1 MKSLLSLHRH
11 VAWLHLFSYLVIV
24 LIELIVLRSLSGTP
38 EANVVRYLTFFT
50 VVLLSLLVIRRR
62 IIRPIEEMK
71 EASLRIA
78 AGNYHERL
86 PTYPTIELNELA
98 QAFNQMV
105 ATIESTEERRVAL
118 LGDVAH
124 ELRTPLSNIRA
135 TMEGLIDEVL
145 PPEPDSFFDIQR
157 EVARLQRLVHQLET
171 LSRVESDRL
180 PLNRQSL
187 DYARLVQSVCDRLR
201 VQYEDKGVTLT
212 TDLVGNLPSLSIDPD
227 LITQVLTN
235 LLGNALQYTPA
246 DGSVRVSVARQ
257 RDEILT
263 CVTDSGIGIPPDEL
277 TRIFERFYRVDKSR
291 ARHSG
296 GNGIGLTIAAHLVRA
311 HDGRI
316 WAESDGPGHGATLSF
331 TLPVQ

>member
-38 EANVVRYLTFFT
+38 EANVVRYMTFFT

-62 IIRPIEEMK
+62 IIRPIEMK

-86 PTYPTIELNELA
+86 PAYPTVELNELA
-98 QAFNQMV
+98 QAFNRMV

-145 PPEPDSFFDIQR
+145 PPEPDTFFDIQR
-157 EVARLQRLVHQLET
+157 EVGRLQRLVHQLET

-187 DYARLVQSVCDRLR
+187 DYAGLVQGVCDRLR
-201 VQYEDKGVTLT
+201 VQYEDKGVALT
-212 TDLVGNLPSLSIDPD
+212 TDLAGNLPLLPIDPD

-246 DGSVRVSVARQ
+246 GRAVSSCRWSGSVTSLSLASLTVA
-257 RDEILT
+257 
-263 CVTDSGIGIPPDEL
+263 SA
-277 TRIFERFYRVDKSR
+277 SR
-291 ARHSG
+291 PTS
-296 GNGIGLTIAAHLVRA
+296 
-311 HDGRI
+311 
-316 WAESDGPGHGATLSF
+316 
-331 TLPVQ
+331 

>member
-1 MKSLLSLHRH
+1 MKTLLSLHRR

-24 LIELIVLRSLSGTP
+24 LIELIVLRNFSGTP

-50 VVLLSLLVIRRR
+50 VVLGSLLVIRRR

-78 AGNYHERL
+78 AGNYQERL
-86 PTYPTIELNELA
+86 PTYPTMELNELA
-98 QAFNQMV
+98 QAFNRMV
-105 ATIESTEERRVAL
+105 ATIESTEERRIML

-145 PPEPDSFFDIQR
+145 PAEPDTFFDIQR
-157 EVARLQRLVHQLET
+157 EVSRLQRLVQQLDA
-171 LSRVESDRL
+171 LSRIESDRL
-180 PLNRQSL
+180 PLNRQPTEVAAL
-187 DYARLVQSVCDRLR
+187 ARSVCDRLWI
-201 VQYEDKGVTLT
+201 QYEDKGVALMMEAAD
-212 TDLVGNLPSLSIDPD
+212 DLPLLSVDPD

-235 LLGNALQYTPA
+235 LLGNALQYTPP
-246 DGSVRVSVARQ
+246 GGQVRVIITR
-257 RDEILT
+257 RRGDILT
-263 CVTDSGIGIPPDEL
+263 SVVDTGIGIPAEDL

-291 ARHSG
+291 ARQSG

-311 HDGRI
+311 HNGRI
-316 WAESDGPGHGATLSF
+316 WAESDGPGCGATLNF
-331 TLPVQ
+331 TLPIQ